1 MQRIYNRSQR
11 HQQGREGAMM
21 PVVAFLMPI
30 IMIFVGYS
38 VNIAYMEKTRT
49 ELRLSCDS
57 AAKAALVNLGATQ
70 SQTTATSFGKT
81 VAAYN
86 LVAGQSLTIPNA
98 NFSYGSATKQ
108 PDGSYLFNSGGSPLN
123 SVQVTGS
130 ATVNLPFGSLT
141 PSGKYTC
148 SQTAFATRISHDIVL
163 VLDRSASMSFDMS
176 GSEFIYPADRTQY
189 SPLQSYFTSPS
200 PTASRWKALTDA
212 VNSFVAV
219 LQARNLDVKVGLV
232 TYAETYS
239 IGNYSATEA
248 SLDVQMTT
256 SYSTIPTAMNVWG
269 QTPLLGDTNI
279 GAGLA
284 LAQGELT
291 GSRSRTTADRTMI
304 LMTDGVPTT
313 GNTDIPSQTLANRT
327 GSSIVTHVITF
338 GGEAASG
345 SYNTSMQ
352 SAATNGNG
360 MFFNA
365 ATSAQLTAAFQKIAD
380 SLPAVLV
387 N

>member
-1 MQRIYNRSQR
+1 MRHIYHRSYR
-11 HQQGREGAMM
+11 DQQGREGAMM

-38 VNIAYMEKTRT
+38 VNVAYMEKTRT

-57 AAKAALVNLGATQ
+57 AAKAALVNVGATQ
-70 SQTTATSFGKT
+70 SKTTATSFGKT
-81 VAAYN
+81 VAGYN
-86 LVAGQSLTIPNA
+86 KVGGQTLTIPSA
-98 NFSYGSATKQ
+98 NFVYGSATKQ
-108 PDGSYLFNSGGSPLN
+108 SDGSYLFTSNGTPLN

-130 ATVNLPFGSLT
+130 ATVNLPFGSLM
-141 PSGKYTC
+141 PSGTYTT

-163 VLDRSASMSFDMS
+163 VLDRSASMSFDLS
-176 GSEFIYPADRTQY
+176 GSEFVYPADRTLY

-219 LQARNLDVKVGLV
+219 CQARNLDVKVGLV

-239 IGNYSATEA
+239 LGSYSATEA
-248 SLDVQMTT
+248 SLDVPMTT
-256 SYSTIPTAMNVWG
+256 LYTTIPTAMNVWG

-284 LAQGELT
+284 IAQGELT

-345 SYNTSMQ
+345 AYNTSMQ

-365 ATSAQLTAAFQKIAD
+365 ATSAQLTTAFQKIAD